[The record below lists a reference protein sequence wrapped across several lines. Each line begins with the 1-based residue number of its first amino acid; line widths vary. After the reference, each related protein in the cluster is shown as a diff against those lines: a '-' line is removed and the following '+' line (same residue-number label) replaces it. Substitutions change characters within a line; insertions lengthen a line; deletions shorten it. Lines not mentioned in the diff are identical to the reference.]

1 VAKNT
6 SQKKM
11 LYAWH
16 FALLRFAITQE
27 REDKLVVFAVA
38 AEVDRTSSRSSQQ
51 THFHFF
57 YRASVEVCDA
67 IENPKLARSLSI
79 LKQHLTRIDDQRL
92 QCAFAAAI
100 DLDISDVEPKT
111 VARNART
118 DLWRGLRG

>member
-6 SQKKM
+6 AQKKM

-16 FALLRFAITQE
+16 FALLRFAITRE

-38 AEVDRTSSRSSQQ
+38 SEVDRASSPSAPQ

-57 YRASVEVCDA
+57 YRASSEICDA
-67 IENPKLARSLSI
+67 IENPRLARNISI
-79 LKQHLTRIDDQRL
+79 LQQHLTRIDDERL
-92 QCAFAAAI
+92 RCSFAAAI
-100 DLDISDVEPKT
+100 DLDIPDAEPKT
-111 VARNART
+111 ATRNTRI